1 MNRTKLQQ
9 RLDMLKR
16 DYEIQQRIKGERGRP
31 WFDCEIAVRQTVRE
45 MDSITKIL
53 RGL

>member
-16 DYEIQQRIKGERGRP
+16 DYAIQQRIREERGRP
-31 WFDCEIAVRQTVRE
+31 WGDCDIAVRQTVRE
-45 MDSITKIL
+45 MDSLTKIL